1 MVSVVVVLIQNIFIR
16 EGGRDRRL
24 EDFHGWLS
32 LSNTNAVTKIRKIS
46 WVLEQKYH
54 GSFENL
60 CWKKDGEDQLDRSGE
75 KNEVLHRAKEERNIL
90 LTVQRRKAN
99 WIGHMLL
106 RKWLL
111 KRGIE

>member
-75 KNEVLHRAKEERNIL
+75 KTKYCTEP
-90 LTVQRRKAN
+90 RR
-99 WIGHMLL
+99 
-106 RKWLL
+106 
-111 KRGIE
+111 RGISYLRYNDGRLTGLVTCCLGNGF